1 MTSNYHTPIPTG
13 AAANAE
19 TFNAPLGQIDE
30 SLSEALLLERDGH
43 IIQHEGVD
51 LAQQARLDFVGA
63 GVSVANGIGKTTV
76 TIPGTITDHG
86 ALTGLGDDDHP
97 QYHNNARGDA
107 RYPLKHTGKT
117 TSPTVNA
124 DSAAGYAVGDR
135 WIDETNK
142 NEYVCLDASVGA
154 AVWINTTVQSG
165 NNKAQGRLTLESGVP
180 VSSSD
185 QLGKTTLYYTPYC
198 GNVIDMSDNS
208 GNWQSYKFSELSL
221 PLAGLTA
228 NRNYDIFC
236 YLNAGVPALEATAWI
251 NDATRTTSLIL
262 ADGVL
267 VRFTNYPTRRY
278 LGTIR
283 ITDTTGQCEDS
294 VLKRFVW
301 NYYNRIERML
311 QVLGTSG
318 HTYTTTTARY
328 WNNDSAMKYEFVI
341 GWQEDQLF
349 ATILND
355 MTCAATSSTT
365 QGCIGLGINSTS
377 ALSAISFWA
386 NAIRQRS
393 SNNTA
398 YIPALGYNYIA
409 LLEIGLTGC
418 TFSVAQ
424 SSMLLKG

>member
-1 MTSNYHTPIPTG
+1 MTTNYHTPIPTG

-76 TIPGTITDHG
+76 TIPGTI
-86 ALTGLGDDDHP
+86 
-97 QYHNNARGDA
+97 
-107 RYPLKHTGKT
+107 
-117 TSPTVNA
+117 
-124 DSAAGYAVGDR
+124 
-135 WIDETNK
+135 
-142 NEYVCLDASVGA
+142 
-154 AVWINTTVQSG
+154 VQSG

-180 VSSSD
+180 VSSSN

-198 GNVIDMSDNS
+198 GNVIDLSDDS

-236 YLNAGVPALEATAWI
+236 HLNAGVPALEATAWI

-267 VRFTNYPTRRY
+267 VRFTIYPTRRY

-349 ATILND
+349 ATILNG

-377 ALSAISFWA
+377 ALTAISFWA
-386 NAIRQRS
+386 NAITQRS
-393 SNNTA
+393 SINTA